1 MVSSPVVSYLYTQ
14 MIGDPK
20 DLPVIKATANFAGIA
35 IIGTCRRCSI
45 PNGPLILC
53 ARCGPGLVRQ
63 PEQLLPLD
71 PELPTQHDLDADFRD
86 RHWHPLAS
94 LAGDV
99 LDEHCVPDEHCSW
112 KRSSRYV
119 SLHAYA
125 HIVRLL
131 GPVSSRTDACV
142 LGIWMENGSGG
153 YMGGRFLAL
162 CVRGDDA
169 LIALLL

>member
-1 MVSSPVVSYLYTQ
+1 

-94 LAGDV
+94 LAGD
-99 LDEHCVPDEHCSW
+99 LANQHHL
-112 KRSSRYV
+112 R
-119 SLHAYA
+119 HAYDRGERTPRCVA
-125 HIVRLL
+125 AAL
-131 GPVSSRTDACV
+131 GRASVHLRV
-142 LGIWMENGSGG
+142 LISCLTGIWMENGRYGTAFSSLDPTRI
-153 YMGGRFLAL
+153 Y
-162 CVRGDDA
+162 
-169 LIALLL
+169 